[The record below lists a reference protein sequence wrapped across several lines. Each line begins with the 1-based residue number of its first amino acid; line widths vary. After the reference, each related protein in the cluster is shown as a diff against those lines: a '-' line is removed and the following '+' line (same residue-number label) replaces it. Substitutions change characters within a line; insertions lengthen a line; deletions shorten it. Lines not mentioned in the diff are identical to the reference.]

1 MLGFKMFEPK
11 TPYLAVDGVVRLWE
25 GERFKGIVLVERRY
39 EPLGYALPGGFVEVG
54 ETVEKAVLR
63 EVKEETG
70 LDAQIVKL
78 LGVYS
83 EPNRDPRFHVVS
95 VVFVLDAYGEPRGG
109 DDAKKAVV
117 FPIEDLPF
125 DKIVFDHAK
134 ILKDFLRCP

>member
-1 MLGFKMFEPK
+1 MFEPK

-95 VVFVLDAYGEPRGG
+95 VVFILDAYGEPKGG

-134 ILKDFLRCP
+134 ILKDFLRCL

>member
-1 MLGFKMFEPK
+1 MFEPK

-25 GERFKGIVLVERRY
+25 GERFKGIVLIERRY

-95 VVFVLDAYGEPRGG
+95 VVFVLDAYGEPKGG
-109 DDAKKAVV
+109 DDAKKAVG

-134 ILKDFLRCP
+134 ILKDYLRCP

>member
-1 MLGFKMFEPK
+1 MLGYKMFEPK

-95 VVFVLDAYGEPRGG
+95 VVFVLDAYGEPKGG

-134 ILKDFLRCP
+134 ILKDFLRCL

>member
-1 MLGFKMFEPK
+1 MFEPR

-25 GERFKGIVLVERRY
+25 GEKFKGIVLIERRY

-54 ETVEKAVLR
+54 ETVEEAVLR

-95 VVFVLDAYGEPRGG
+95 VVFVLDAYGEPKGG
-109 DDAKKAVV
+109 DDAKKALV

-134 ILKDFLRCP
+134 ILKDYLKCP

>member
-1 MLGFKMFEPK
+1 MFEPK

-95 VVFVLDAYGEPRGG
+95 VVFVLDAYGEPKGG

-134 ILKDFLRCP
+134 ILKDFLKCP

>member
-1 MLGFKMFEPK
+1 MFEPK

>member
-1 MLGFKMFEPK
+1 MFEPK

-25 GERFKGIVLVERRY
+25 GERFKGIVLIERRY

-95 VVFVLDAYGEPRGG
+95 VVFVLDAYGEPKGG

-134 ILKDFLRCP
+134 ILKDFLRCL

>member
-1 MLGFKMFEPK
+1 MFEPK

-70 LDAQIVKL
+70 LDAHIVKL

-95 VVFVLDAYGEPRGG
+95 VVFVLDAYGEPKAG

-117 FPIEDLPF
+117 FPLEDLPF
-125 DKIVFDHAK
+125 DKMVFDHAK
-134 ILKDFLRCP
+134 ILKDFLRCL

>member
-1 MLGFKMFEPK
+1 MFEPK

-25 GERFKGIVLVERRY
+25 GERFKGIVLIERRY

-54 ETVEKAVLR
+54 ETVEEAVLR

-95 VVFVLDAYGEPRGG
+95 VVFVLDAHGEQKGG

-134 ILKDFLRCP
+134 ILKDYLRCP

>member
-1 MLGFKMFEPK
+1 MFEPK

-25 GERFKGIVLVERRY
+25 GERFKGIVLIERRY

-95 VVFVLDAYGEPRGG
+95 VVFVLDAYGEPKGG
-109 DDAKKAVV
+109 DDAKKALV

-134 ILKDFLRCP
+134 ILKDYLRCP

>member
-1 MLGFKMFEPK
+1 MFEPK

-25 GERFKGIVLVERRY
+25 GEKFKGIVLIERRY

-95 VVFVLDAYGEPRGG
+95 VVFVLDAYGEPKGG

-117 FPIEDLPF
+117 FPLEDLPF

-134 ILKDFLRCP
+134 ILKDYLRCP

>member
-1 MLGFKMFEPK
+1 MFEPK

-25 GERFKGIVLVERRY
+25 GERFKGIVLIERRY

-95 VVFVLDAYGEPRGG
+95 VVFVLDAYGEPKGG
-109 DDAKKAVV
+109 DDAKKALV
-117 FPIEDLPF
+117 FPLEDLPF

-134 ILKDFLRCP
+134 ILKDYLRCP

>member
-1 MLGFKMFEPK
+1 
-11 TPYLAVDGVVRLWE
+11 
-25 GERFKGIVLVERRY
+25 
-39 EPLGYALPGGFVEVG
+39 LGYALPGGFVEVG

-83 EPNRDPRFHVVS
+83 EPNRDLRFHVVS
-95 VVFVLDAYGEPRGG
+95 VVFVLDAFGEPKGG

-134 ILKDFLRCP
+134 ILKDFLRCL

>member
-25 GERFKGIVLVERRY
+25 GERFKGIVLVERKY

-95 VVFVLDAYGEPRGG
+95 VVFVLDAYGEPKGG

>member
-1 MLGFKMFEPK
+1 MFEPK

-25 GERFKGIVLVERRY
+25 GERFKGVVLVERRY

-95 VVFVLDAYGEPRGG
+95 VVFVLDAYGEPKGG

-134 ILKDFLRCP
+134 ILKDFLRCL

>member
-1 MLGFKMFEPK
+1 MFEPK

-25 GERFKGIVLVERRY
+25 GERFKGIVLIERRY

-95 VVFVLDAYGEPRGG
+95 VVFVLDAYGEPVGG
-109 DDAKKAVV
+109 DDAKKALV

-134 ILKDFLRCP
+134 ILKDFLRCL

>member
-1 MLGFKMFEPK
+1 MFEPK
-11 TPYLAVDGVVRLWE
+11 TPYLTVDGVVRLWE

-70 LDAQIVKL
+70 LDAKIVKL

-95 VVFVLDAYGEPRGG
+95 VVFVLDAYGEPKGG

-134 ILKDFLRCP
+134 ILKDFLRCL

>member
-1 MLGFKMFEPK
+1 MFEPK

-54 ETVEKAVLR
+54 ETVEEAVLR

-95 VVFVLDAYGEPRGG
+95 VVFVLDAYGEPQGG
-109 DDAKKAVV
+109 DDAKRAVV

-134 ILKDFLRCP
+134 ILKDYLRCP

>member
-25 GERFKGIVLVERRY
+25 GERFKGIVLVERKY

-95 VVFVLDAYGEPRGG
+95 VVFVLDAYGEPKGG

-117 FPIEDLPF
+117 FPLEDLPF

-134 ILKDFLRCP
+134 ILKDFLRCL

>member
-1 MLGFKMFEPK
+1 MLGYKMFEPR

-25 GERFKGIVLVERRY
+25 GERFKGIVLIERRY

-95 VVFVLDAYGEPRGG
+95 VVFVLDAYGEPKGG

-117 FPIEDLPF
+117 FPLEDLPF

-134 ILKDFLRCP
+134 ILKDYLRCP

>member
-1 MLGFKMFEPK
+1 MFEPK

-95 VVFVLDAYGEPRGG
+95 VVFVLDAYGEPKGG

-117 FPIEDLPF
+117 FPVEDLPF

-134 ILKDFLRCP
+134 ILKDYLRCP

>member
-1 MLGFKMFEPK
+1 MFEPK

-25 GERFKGIVLVERRY
+25 GERFKGIVLIERRY

-95 VVFVLDAYGEPRGG
+95 VVFVLDAHGEQKGG

-117 FPIEDLPF
+117 FPLEDLPF

-134 ILKDFLRCP
+134 ILKDYLRCP

>member
-1 MLGFKMFEPK
+1 MFEPK

-95 VVFVLDAYGEPRGG
+95 VVFVLDAYGELKAG

-134 ILKDFLRCP
+134 ILKDYLRCP

>member
-1 MLGFKMFEPK
+1 MFEPK

-25 GERFKGIVLVERRY
+25 GEKFKGIVLIERRY

-95 VVFVLDAYGEPRGG
+95 VVFVLDAYGEPKGG
-109 DDAKKAVV
+109 DDAKKALV

-134 ILKDFLRCP
+134 ILKDYLRCL

>member
-25 GERFKGIVLVERRY
+25 GERFKGIVLVERKY

-95 VVFVLDAYGEPRGG
+95 VVFVLDAYGEPKGG

-134 ILKDFLRCP
+134 ILKDFLRCL

>member
-1 MLGFKMFEPK
+1 MFEPK

-25 GERFKGIVLVERRY
+25 GERFKGIVLIERRY

-95 VVFVLDAYGEPRGG
+95 VVFVLDAYGEPKGG

-134 ILKDFLRCP
+134 ILKDYLRCP

>member
-1 MLGFKMFEPK
+1 MLEPK

-25 GERFKGIVLVERRY
+25 GERFKGIVLIERRY

-95 VVFVLDAYGEPRGG
+95 VVFVLDAYGEPKGG

>member
-1 MLGFKMFEPK
+1 MFEPK

-70 LDAQIVKL
+70 LDAHIVKL

-95 VVFVLDAYGEPRGG
+95 VVFVLDAYGEPKAG

-134 ILKDFLRCP
+134 ILKDFLRCL

>member
-1 MLGFKMFEPK
+1 MFEPK

-95 VVFVLDAYGEPRGG
+95 VVFVLDAYGEPKGG
-109 DDAKKAVV
+109 DDAKKALV

>member
-1 MLGFKMFEPK
+1 MFEPK

-95 VVFVLDAYGEPRGG
+95 VVFVLDAYGEPKGG

-134 ILKDFLRCP
+134 ILKDFLRCL

>member
-1 MLGFKMFEPK
+1 MFEPK

-25 GERFKGIVLVERRY
+25 GERFKGIVLIERRY

-54 ETVEKAVLR
+54 ETVEEAVLR

-70 LDAQIVKL
+70 LNAQIVKL

-95 VVFVLDAYGEPRGG
+95 VVFVLDAYGEPKGG

-134 ILKDFLRCP
+134 ILKDFLRCL

>member
-1 MLGFKMFEPK
+1 MFEPK

-25 GERFKGIVLVERRY
+25 GERFKGIVLIERRY

-54 ETVEKAVLR
+54 ETVEEAVLR

-95 VVFVLDAYGEPRGG
+95 VVFVLDANGEPKGG
-109 DDAKKAVV
+109 DDAKEALV
-117 FPIEDLPF
+117 FPLEDLPF

-134 ILKDFLRCP
+134 ILKDYLRCP

>member
-95 VVFVLDAYGEPRGG
+95 VVFVLDAYGEPKGG

-117 FPIEDLPF
+117 FPLEDLPF

>member
-1 MLGFKMFEPK
+1 MFEPK

-54 ETVEKAVLR
+54 ETVEEAVLR

-95 VVFVLDAYGEPRGG
+95 VVFVLDAYGEPKGG

-117 FPIEDLPF
+117 FPLEDLPF